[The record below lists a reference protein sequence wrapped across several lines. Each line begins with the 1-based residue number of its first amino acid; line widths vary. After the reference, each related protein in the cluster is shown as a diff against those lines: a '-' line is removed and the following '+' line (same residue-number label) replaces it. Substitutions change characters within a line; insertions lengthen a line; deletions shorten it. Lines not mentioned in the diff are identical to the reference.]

1 MTVLNVL
8 PWIGRQTR
16 ETEEIENRAR
26 DARVRALF
34 DDVPIAPPPSPV
46 LVAVAPAPPLVAQAP
61 QNAAQEQVE
70 ERVVRDRRGKI
81 TALRGLPDRAADST
95 DERDRLKTE
104 LMGLA
109 SHQLRT
115 PLTSIKGYA
124 ALLMDGE
131 AGELSLDQR
140 EMLEVIRRNTD
151 RLTALLE
158 DVVSL
163 SRIPSAAA

>member
-16 ETEEIENRAR
+16 ATEEAENRAR

-34 DDVPIAPPPSPV
+34 EDAPIETPTPVLAAIAPPPPV
-46 LVAVAPAPPLVAQAP
+46 VVEATPNV
-61 QNAAQEQVE
+61 AQEQVE
-70 ERVVRDRRGKI
+70 ERVVRDPRGKI
-81 TALRGLPDRAADST
+81 TALRGLPDRVAAST

-131 AGELSLDQR
+131 AGELSMDQR
-140 EMLEVIRRNTD
+140 EMVEVIRRNTD

-158 DVVSL
+158 DVVNL
-163 SRIPSAAA
+163 ARIPSAAA

>member
-1 MTVLNVL
+1 MLNRL
-8 PWIGRQTR
+8 SWIGRQTR
-16 ETEEIENRAR
+16 DTEALEKRAR
-26 DARVRALF
+26 DARMHALF
-34 DDVPIAPPPSPV
+34 DRVAIDAPPPLP
-46 LVAVAPAPPLVAQAP
+46 AAPPPVIVKQAP
-61 QNAAQEQVE
+61 NAAQDLVE
-70 ERVVRDRRGKI
+70 ERVVRDPRGKI
-81 TALRGLPDRAADST
+81 TGLRHLPDRADDST

-124 ALLMDGE
+124 SLLMDGE
-131 AGELSLDQR
+131 AGELSDDQR
-140 EMLEVIRRNTD
+140 ELVEVIRRNTD

-163 SRIPSAAA
+163 ARIPSAAA